1 MKMFSIK
8 NRHIEMERLI
18 AAERP
23 RLLQYACYRLGSQA
37 DAEDAVQ
44 DTLASLHQR
53 FHAAE
58 SRGHTCLDY
67 AEAGKRSDE
76 IQRKQEEDFTINN
89 LTAYLFRSLS
99 NRCVSYQRENN
110 RLHLIP
116 LDCQTDPAD
125 FESEN
130 FEQEYQRIS
139 QLLAEIPDE
148 QAEVIR
154 LRYYGDKTFKEIA
167 QILDEPITTVKSRF
181 VYGLEKIK
189 RGMRALSDN
198 V

>member
-1 MKMFSIK
+1 MPIS
-8 NRHIEMERLI
+8 
-18 AAERP
+18 
-23 RLLQYACYRLGSQA
+23 YRLGNVV

-44 DTLASLHQR
+44 DTLVSLHQR
-53 FHAAE
+53 
-58 SRGHTCLDY
+58 R
-67 AEAGKRSDE
+67 
-76 IQRKQEEDFTINN
+76 QQEDFSISN
-89 LTAYLFRSLS
+89 LSAYLFRSLS

-110 RLHLIP
+110 RLHLVP
-116 LDCQTDPAD
+116 LDNQTDPAD
-125 FESEN
+125 TESEN
-130 FEQEYQRIS
+130 FEQEYQRIC